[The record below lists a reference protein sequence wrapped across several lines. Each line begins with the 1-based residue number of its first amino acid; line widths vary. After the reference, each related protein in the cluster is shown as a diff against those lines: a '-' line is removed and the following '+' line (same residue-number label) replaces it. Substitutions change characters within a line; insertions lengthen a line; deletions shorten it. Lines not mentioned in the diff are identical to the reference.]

1 MVALRAAPALG
12 PLLAEARAFPGV
24 VSSDNQLDVD
34 TFVAAVAKRA
44 SAGFHRLEKPPAI
57 TPVDGLAAGTRSDE
71 LYDPL
76 LSSKR
81 YESETAI

>member
-1 MVALRAAPALG
+1 M
-12 PLLAEARAFPGV
+12 AEARAFPGV